1 MYIGTYVYM
10 YICIYVYMYI
20 CIYVYM
26 YIYLILNFRAG
37 PSTLWALWAV
47 CIWFSALKHRT
58 VEQNTRIARSRTPKT
73 PYCRTKSKSRRK
85 RCTVEQNTRIRC
97 SGCLCARTRCS
108 CSLGA
113 IKIRSETLLGL
124 PRSRRLRSKTLL
136 KLDRNRRPP
145 SKTLLELARSHPP
158 RSKTLLGPPMSR
170 RLRSKNR

>member
-1 MYIGTYVYM
+1 M
-10 YICIYVYMYI
+10 
-20 CIYVYM
+20 
-26 YIYLILNFRAG
+26 A
-37 PSTLWALWAV
+37 WAFCVFWAV
-47 CIWFSALKHRT
+47 WIWFSAPKHRT
-58 VEQNTRIARSRTPKT
+58 VAQNTRIACSRTPKT
-73 PYCRTKSKSRRK
+73 PYCRTKLSKSRRK
-85 RCTVEQNTRIRC
+85 RRTVKQNLRIRC
-97 SGCLCARTRCS
+97 SGCPCARTRCS

-113 IKIRSETLLGL
+113 IKIRSKTLLGL